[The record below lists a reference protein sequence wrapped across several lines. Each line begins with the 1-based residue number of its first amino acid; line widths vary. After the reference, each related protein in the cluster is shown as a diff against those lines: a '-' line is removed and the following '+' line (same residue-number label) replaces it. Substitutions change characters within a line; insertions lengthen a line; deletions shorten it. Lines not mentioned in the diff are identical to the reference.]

1 MNQATDP
8 DRYDV
13 PAGAGSFQ
21 LTEKRSKF
29 HAVAEYVSD
38 EAACEQ
44 LIKQERHT
52 FHDASHHCYAWRLL
66 ETERSSDAGEPAGTA
81 GRPIL
86 DAIRASGLSHV
97 AVVVSRHFGGVK
109 LGPGGLKRSYAEA
122 ARGALTEAGREARF
136 HTKIVTVSFD
146 HGDTSPVHHA
156 AERFDARPVGSA
168 YGDKVAL
175 RFQLRRS
182 RALAFT
188 QSVVE
193 ATHGRAQV
201 HDTEI

>member
-13 PAGAGSFQ
+13 PAGTGSFQ

-29 HAVAEYVSD
+29 HAVARYVPD
-38 EAACEQ
+38 EPACEA
-44 LIKQERHT
+44 LLKQKRHT
-52 FHDASHHCYAWRLL
+52 YHDASHHCFAWRLPH
-66 ETERSSDAGEPAGTA
+66 EERSSDAGEPAGTA

-86 DAIRASGLSHV
+86 DAIRATGLDYV
-97 AVVVSRHFGGVK
+97 AVVVSRYFGGIK
-109 LGPGGLKRSYAEA
+109 LGPGGLKQAYAEA
-122 ARGALTEAGREARF
+122 ARGALAGAGCETRF
-136 HTKIVTVSFD
+136 HTRIVTVSFE

-156 AERFDARPVGSA
+156 AERFEARPVGSA

-175 RFQLRRS
+175 RFELKRS
-182 RALAFT
+182 RTEAFT

-201 HDTEI
+201 YDTEI